1 MRARLPRI
9 LQGALRQVAQALLL
23 SLGLFACKKPP
34 PPPPPPPPA
43 VARVDGAPILLSTVQ
58 REVDRLR
65 IGEAGRLDTSATTLE
80 LAHAVLGP
88 LIDRQILAAQARA
101 LGLSVSEAD
110 IQRATDALADDAQSA
125 GLNFTEHLAQDGET
139 AAQLHDEVR
148 EQLLAEQAISRAL
161 PLEKPTPAE
170 LKAYAEQHKSEL
182 QQPEE
187 VRAAQ
192 ILVATPEEAKSLLDQ
207 LRAGAAFDAL
217 ARAHSLSPE
226 ARQGGDLGFFP
237 RGVMPPQFDE
247 VCFQLKPNQLSG
259 IVRTPYGFHI
269 FKLLAKRP
277 ARRRSL
283 EEAAPELAIRW
294 VRETRAA
301 AGEQLLA
308 TLRAKAQITVDE
320 GQLAAVK

>member
-1 MRARLPRI
+1 
-9 LQGALRQVAQALLL
+9 
-23 SLGLFACKKPP
+23 
-34 PPPPPPPPA
+34 
-43 VARVDGAPILLSTVQ
+43 
-58 REVDRLR
+58 
-65 IGEAGRLDTSATTLE
+65 
-80 LAHAVLGP
+80 
-88 LIDRQILAAQARA
+88 
-101 LGLSVSEAD
+101 
-110 IQRATDALADDAQSA
+110 
-125 GLNFTEHLAQDGET
+125 
-139 AAQLHDEVR
+139 
-148 EQLLAEQAISRAL
+148 
-161 PLEKPTPAE
+161 
-170 LKAYAEQHKSEL
+170 
-182 QQPEE
+182 
-187 VRAAQ
+187 
-192 ILVATPEEAKSLLDQ
+192 VATPEEAKSLLDQ